1 MTIPVLP
8 TQPGQPPSTVGGNPR
23 SADEIN
29 AVIGKHLSDFLAAK
43 VALDQDARFFG
54 ATDLKLPPY
63 YFTGE
68 QEDALKA
75 AVNSLDAA
83 LDAIDL
89 TFVMRVVGLA

>member
-8 TQPGQPPSTVGGNPR
+8 TQPGSAPSTVGGNPR

-29 AVIGKHLSDFLAAK
+29 AVIGQHLRAFLAAK
-43 VALDQDARFFG
+43 VALDQDARFFA
-54 ATDLKLPPY
+54 ATDLKTPPY
-63 YFTGE
+63 YFTAD

-75 AVNSLDAA
+75 AVNSLDTAI
-83 LDAIDL
+83 DAIDL